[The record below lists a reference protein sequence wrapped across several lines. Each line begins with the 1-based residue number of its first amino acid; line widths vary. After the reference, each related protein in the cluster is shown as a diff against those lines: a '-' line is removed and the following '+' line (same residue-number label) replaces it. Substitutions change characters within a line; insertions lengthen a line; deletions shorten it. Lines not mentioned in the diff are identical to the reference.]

1 MGGAGF
7 VLIPRLPLL
16 KVILF
21 SQVAN
26 GVLLPF
32 VLFYMLMLINRKRI
46 MQEYTNALAECGGVV
61 DRGGDGGADGGAAM
75 EQLDV
80 VEQRFDLCDF
90 HSRRCWFLD

>member
-1 MGGAGF
+1 

-26 GVLLPF
+26 GILLPF

-46 MQEYTNALAECGGVV
+46 MQEYVNNWWQNVVAWSTAVVMVALTAALVWNTLPT
-61 DRGGDGGADGGAAM
+61 GGAPP
-75 EQLDV
+75 QP
-80 VEQRFDLCDF
+80 
-90 HSRRCWFLD
+90 